1 MPEASKLISFLLGPA
16 LIGLDPRRLGLV
28 HDAMTSTMDG
38 GHGAKSAVDIACW
51 DLMGKAYGERVCDLL
66 GGARMDPV
74 STYYVV
80 PIGTP
85 DDSATLAQNLQN
97 AGHTKLQLKAGGR
110 HIDHDIAAIHAVT
123 KIIRP
128 RCRPLRR
135 LQPRLD
141 RWRGDTGIASMRTSE
156 AGHRAALRDVRRVR
170 HRATASAASIA
181 AR

>member
-1 MPEASKLISFLLGPA
+1 MKITKVHVYGKLLPMASNYNMSSAAVGEPDTTIVELVTDTAYVGWGEVCPTGPLPQPEHAGSIRADLVLLCPA
-16 LIGLDPRRLGLV
+16 LIGLDPRQLGLV
-28 HDAMTSTMDG
+28 HDAMASTMDG

-110 HIDHDIAAIHAVT
+110 HIDQDIAA
-123 KIIRP
+123 
-128 RCRPLRR
+128 
-135 LQPRLD
+135 
-141 RWRGDTGIASMRTSE
+141 
-156 AGHRAALRDVRRVR
+156 
-170 HRATASAASIA
+170 
-181 AR
+181 